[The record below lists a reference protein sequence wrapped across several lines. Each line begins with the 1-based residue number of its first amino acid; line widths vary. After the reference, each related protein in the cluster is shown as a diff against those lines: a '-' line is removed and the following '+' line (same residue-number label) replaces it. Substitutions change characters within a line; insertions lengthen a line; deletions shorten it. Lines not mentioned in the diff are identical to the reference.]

1 MTLKPLPTSLQTFKD
16 LIDGG
21 YLYVDKTQHLYE
33 LIRYPKGVYFL
44 ARPRRFGKSLL
55 ISTLAEIF
63 NGNKALFEG
72 LWLDDSPYEWQAYP
86 VICIDFSRHAVKSAA
101 QLEDVIDYFL
111 AGIADDY
118 GIALKGFDYQSR
130 FDNLIQQMGRD
141 RQVVILIDE
150 YDKPIIDN
158 LEHIE
163 AASQIQ
169 DILKDFYTVIKAMDP
184 YIRFVFITGIS
195 KFSRVGVFSAMNH
208 LTDLTLSPRFATMLG
223 LTETEIRDNFQSHI
237 AAFIQ
242 QQNVSEETFLD
253 QLRRW
258 YNGFCFVGNSQQ
270 VYNPFSTLHLFYHQ
284 RFANYWF
291 ETGTPTFL
299 VKLIKEQNYDV
310 TKLNKLELREV
321 AFSTYD
327 LENLAV
333 TPLLFQTGYL
343 TIKAYEPETR
353 KYTLSYPNDEVQD
366 AFLVHLLGEFSSVKQ
381 GLNEAYLWQ
390 LIDVLQAKDLE
401 QFFTILDV
409 FFANIDYQLYLKN
422 EKYYQTIFYL
432 IFLLLGL
439 RVEAEVETNQGR
451 IDAVVELKAVIFIFE
466 FKLDGSADEAMRQ
479 IKTRSYY
486 QKYRL
491 KGKPITLV
499 GANFDSQKRG
509 VSEWRREMD
518 EGGSMRADCGL

>member
-1 MTLKPLPTSLQTFKD
+1 MTLKPLPTSIQTFKD
-16 LIDGG
+16 LIGGG
-21 YLYVDKTQHLYE
+21 YLYVDKTQYLYE
-33 LIRYPKGVYFL
+33 LIRHSKGVYFL

-63 NGNKALFEG
+63 NGNQALFEG
-72 LWLDDSPYEWQAYP
+72 LWLYDSPYEWQIYP
-86 VICIDFSRHAVKSAA
+86 VIRLDFSRHSVKSAS
-101 QLEDVIDYFL
+101 QLEDILNYFL

-118 GIALKGFDYQSR
+118 NIALKGFDYQSR
-130 FDNLIQQMGRD
+130 LDNLIQQIGRD

-163 AASQIQ
+163 TARQIQ
-169 DILKDFYTVIKAMDP
+169 DVLKDFYTIIKAMDQ

-208 LTDLTLSPRFATMLG
+208 LTDLTHSPRFATMLG
-223 LTETEIRDNFQSHI
+223 LTEAEIRDHFHDHI
-237 AAFIQ
+237 TAFVQKEKI
-242 QQNVSEETFLD
+242 SEEALWD
-253 QLRRW
+253 QMRHW
-258 YNGFCFVGNSQQ
+258 YNGFCFVDDCEQ
-270 VYNPFSTLHLFYHQ
+270 VYNPFSTLHLFFHQ

-291 ETGTPTFL
+291 ESGTPTFL
-299 VKLIKEQNYDV
+299 VNLIKEQNYDV
-310 TKLNKLELREV
+310 TQLNKLELREV

-333 TPLLFQTGYL
+333 TPLLFQTGYI

-353 KYTLSYPNDEVQD
+353 KYTLSYPNHEVED
-366 AFLVHLLGEFSSVKQ
+366 AFLVHLLGSFSSVRQ

-390 LIDVLQAKDLE
+390 LIDALQVQDLE
-401 QFFTILDV
+401 SFFAILDV

-451 IDAVVELKAVIFIFE
+451 IDAVVELKSSIFLFE
-466 FKLDGSADEAMRQ
+466 FKLDGSADEALSQ

-491 KGKPITLV
+491 KGKTITLV
-499 GANFDSQKRG
+499 GANFDSQQRG
-509 VSEWRREMD
+509 VSEWRHEMD
-518 EGGSMRADCGL
+518 AGDIRERAQ